1 MHKNANGSNRII
13 SSGSADVQPFK
24 ITNRSQQAVSLT
36 RLRFS
41 HNTQNFFSVLDAQ
54 HLPVRIDPG
63 YETQV
68 SLQVQPIHMG
78 VLRTT
83 LFFDFES
90 PQAPAFS
97 IGRLVTTRCGNR
109 TYEDI
114 IAPTRPYERNRRRR
128 ARQYGPDV
136 IEGERP
142 PGTQDRFKVDL
153 GPFAVPQSL
162 RQLPRESLPAHF
174 DGLRAGLPGTYA
186 QFFSS
191 LLWVEEMNMEVDIRA
206 YDMDRARMRPEG
218 RFLALDVPG
227 LAESRPSVLRGD
239 MVLATP
245 SGRAGPRY
253 RGYAHRVE
261 LERVLLR
268 FSEDLHSAFVFG
280 QEMDVSFTFRR
291 TPLQLMHHG
300 VSHPPPALAPQR
312 MFPDAAAG
320 LAFLPPQG
328 EEHLRHLTRPARAR
342 RRAGAGKTVAMVE
355 AVLELR
361 RHTPEG
367 FRLLV
372 AAPSNTAADHFV
384 ELLRDVPPSE
394 MLRLMAYNRDP
405 RDVSPQARAGAR
417 GHLGSRIH
425 THPFPQRYPEK
436 APFRT
441 LVRGLPIA
449 SDAAGSG

>member
-13 SSGSADVQPFK
+13 SSGSTDVQPFK

-54 HLPVRIDPG
+54 HLPVWIDPG

-114 IAPTRPYERNRRRR
+114 IAPTRPY
-128 ARQYGPDV
+128 GSDV

-142 PGTQDRFKVDL
+142 PGTQDRFQVDL
-153 GPFAVPQSL
+153 RPFAIPQSL
-162 RQLPRESLPAHF
+162 RQLPRESLQAHF
-174 DGLRAGLPGTYA
+174 DGLRAGLPGTYS

-191 LLWVEEMNMEVDIRA
+191 LLWIEEMGMEVDIRT
-206 YDMDRARMRPEG
+206 YDMDRARMQPCEG
-218 RFLALDVPG
+218 RFLALHVPG

-245 SGRAGPRY
+245 SGRAGPHY

-268 FSEDLHSAFVFG
+268 FSQDLHSAFVPG

-300 VSHPPPALAPQR
+300 VSHPPPALALQR
-312 MFPDAAAG
+312 IFPDAAAG
-320 LAFLPPQG
+320 LAFHPPRPLPAGDLVPFNRNLN
-328 EEHLRHLTRPARAR
+328 EEQRRAVRRILEGVCRPAPYIIFGPP
-342 RRAGAGKTVAMVE
+342 GAPRPAACSWGGVE
-355 AVLELR
+355 GGE
-361 RHTPEG
+361 
-367 FRLLV
+367 
-372 AAPSNTAADHFV
+372 
-384 ELLRDVPPSE
+384 
-394 MLRLMAYNRDP
+394 
-405 RDVSPQARAGAR
+405 R
-417 GHLGSRIH
+417 G
-425 THPFPQRYPEK
+425 
-436 APFRT
+436 
-441 LVRGLPIA
+441 
-449 SDAAGSG
+449 